1 MEMETIEYAKSCL
14 NTLAKSLQIHSE
26 GEVFCCDNPQSSRYY
41 FGAPSMTL
49 SFTRPFSIK
58 NDKFIEAK
66 WYKGF
71 RFISNKSFLSYKE
84 LKTIFGCQCQSVRY
98 SEYLNKVDRGIY
110 QPTKTLINFVEQIES
125 MKNNILKEY
134 L

>member
-1 MEMETIEYAKSCL
+1 MDKETLDYLKKNANGI
-14 NTLAKSLQIHSE
+14 AKSLQIHSE
-26 GEVFCCDNPQSSRYY
+26 GEIFCCDNPQSSHYY

-49 SFTRPFSIK
+49 SFTRPIIIK
-58 NDKFIEAK
+58 DGTFYEAK
-66 WYKGF
+66 WYKGL

-84 LKTIFGCQCQSVRY
+84 LKTIFGCQCQSIRY
-98 SEYLNKVDRGIY
+98 SCYLNKVDRGIY